1 MTRGSQ
7 ISRWL
12 AQVKADH
19 RLVRSELKLA
29 IQLTQWTNADEFAR
43 SGDLVTWQGVA
54 KQAKE
59 TRQDARTVQRATRRL
74 QAFGHIKVD
83 PGGGRHRS
91 NRITLILKA
100 VAPFEVKK
108 TPAAVPP
115 FSHKNPGTGVRVSDR
130 KTPAAPSRNPGISV
144 QKPRRPR
151 HPNLLITNDRTSAT
165 SADTEASGPRRAE
178 GALGPLG
185 AKLRKRIGDE
195 DFEAWLGKGEAEFV
209 EQTADTVTIAVS
221 SSFFAAQIRNRFEP
235 DIAACSGARRV
246 EFVVREATR

>member
-100 VAPFEVKK
+100 VAPFEV
-108 TPAAVPP
+108 
-115 FSHKNPGTGVRVSDR
+115 
-130 KTPAAPSRNPGISV
+130 
-144 QKPRRPR
+144 
-151 HPNLLITNDRTSAT
+151 
-165 SADTEASGPRRAE
+165 
-178 GALGPLG
+178 
-185 AKLRKRIGDE
+185 
-195 DFEAWLGKGEAEFV
+195 
-209 EQTADTVTIAVS
+209 
-221 SSFFAAQIRNRFEP
+221 
-235 DIAACSGARRV
+235 
-246 EFVVREATR
+246 